1 MKLLGKLTLRYFFLI
16 RCFSSL
22 KLLEISSTLC
32 KSPRIAFHLW
42 FCGTADDY
50 LLGILDSF
58 TKTDVTIFNHNF
70 RIQVFARIYLYCQ
83 LYIEVIII

>member
-22 KLLEISSTLC
+22 KLLEISCTLC

-42 FCGTADDY
+42 FWGTADDY
-50 LLGILDSF
+50 WLGILDSF
-58 TKTDVTIFNHNF
+58 TKTDVSILLF
-70 RIQVFARIYLYCQ
+70 L
-83 LYIEVIII
+83 IIISVSKYLPGFTSIANFI